1 MITTPYEQLYSL
13 DMLRDEAYELVQQ
26 GLIDRQQPI
35 YALCRYITG
44 REWECV
50 ELNLAEHEF
59 LLRDRVIDLLSQ
71 ERWQED

>member
-1 MITTPYEQLYSL
+1 MVTTPLKQNYTL
-13 DMLRDEAYELVQQ
+13 DMLRNEAYELVNQ

-50 ELNLAEHEF
+50 EINLAENEF